1 VVLSRVIL
9 NGFMPQ
15 QNQKLTE
22 RELIELAVRLAAS
35 SKSEDDKR
43 IHPQVGA
50 VVSRDGHV
58 LSTGYRGERYEGA
71 HAEESALLK
80 LNVDETIGATVYS
93 TLEPCTTRGKTPCSL
108 LLIQRGITRLV
119 YGISTRILIFAAKV
133 NGCWRNM
140 LLR

>member
-1 VVLSRVIL
+1 
-9 NGFMPQ
+9 MPQ